1 MYEDKNMNETFSDLL
16 LNMMK
21 DDERIV
27 VMEADLGGAH
37 KTWNIREAYPERYF
51 DCGIAEQA
59 MVSVAGGLSAY
70 GYIPVAST
78 FTAFLARRACD
89 QITISCLYAQQNV
102 KLFGSDPGITAEHN
116 GGTHMSM
123 EDIGVMRSIP
133 NIVIT
138 EPADNTMFAKLMPQ
152 IINYQGSVYT
162 RMCRKAQ
169 VKPIFSDEDEF
180 DLFKA
185 FKMKDGKD
193 VSIFATSIMVEEAV
207 AAVDA
212 LKAEGIDAELIEVHT
227 IKPLDVETLAAS
239 AAKTGCVVTCENSN
253 VVGGFYAAVLE
264 GLNDSDVRVPI
275 KAIGVKDHFGEVG
288 LLDELKE
295 KYHMT
300 AADIVAAAKEAIAK
314 K

>member
-1 MYEDKNMNETFSDLL
+1 MYEDLNMNQAFSQILFD
-16 LNMMK
+16 MMK
-21 DDERIV
+21 EDERIV

-70 GYIPVAST
+70 GFIPVAST
-78 FTAFLARRACD
+78 FTPFMARRACD

-102 KLFGSDPGITAEHN
+102 KLFGSDPGVTAETN

-133 NIVIT
+133 NIIIT

-152 IINYQGSVYT
+152 IINHNGTIYT
-162 RMCRKAQ
+162 RMCRKSA
-169 VKPIFSDEDEF
+169 VKPIFGDDEEF

-185 FKMKDGKD
+185 YKMRDGKD
-193 VSIFATSIMVEEAV
+193 VSIFATGIMVEDAK
-207 AAVDA
+207 AAA
-212 LKAEGIDAELIEVHT
+212 EELAKEGIEVDLIEVHT
-227 IKPLDVETLAAS
+227 IKPLDTETLAAS
-239 AAKTGCVVTCENSN
+239 ARKTGCVVTCENSN

-264 GLNDSDVRVPI
+264 ALNGADCRVPVTP
-275 KAIGVKDHFGEVG
+275 IGVQDHFGEVG
-288 LLDELKE
+288 FLPGLKE

-300 AADIVAAAKEAIAK
+300 TADIIAAVKETIK
-314 K
+314 KK

>member
-1 MYEDKNMNETFSDLL
+1 MYEDINMNFAFSAILEDL
-16 LNMMK
+16 MK

-37 KTWNIREAYPERYF
+37 KTWNIREKYPERYF

-70 GYIPVAST
+70 GFIPVAST
-78 FTAFLARRACD
+78 FTAFMARRACD

-102 KLFGSDPGITAEHN
+102 KLFGSDPGIMAETN

-138 EPADNTMFAKLMPQ
+138 EPADNTMLAKLMPQ
-152 IINYQGSVYT
+152 IINYKGTVYT
-162 RMCRKAQ
+162 RMCRKAG
-169 VKPIFSDEDEF
+169 VAPIFKDDEEF

-185 FKMKDGKD
+185 YKMKDGAD
-193 VSIFATSIMVEEAV
+193 VSLFATSIMVEEAV
-207 AAVDA
+207 KAAELLA
-212 LKAEGIDAELIEVHT
+212 AEGINAELIEVHT
-227 IKPLDVETLAAS
+227 IKPLDAETLAES
-239 AAKTGCVVTCENSN
+239 AKKTGCVVTCENSN

-264 GLNDSDVRVPI
+264 GLNNADVLVPV
-275 KAIGVKDHFGEVG
+275 KAIGVQDHFGEVG
-288 LLDELKE
+288 FEPALKE

-300 AADIVAAAKEAIAK
+300 AADIVAAAKAVIAK